1 MQMRIFLTIIL
12 VALSAFSFSQEMDP
26 IEKVSNPTLI
36 TASNAS
42 TFSSYDNTL
51 ESVVNYFF
59 ASQIRK
65 DKEWEKVVSSPQ
77 EQTELMQ
84 HILHKY
90 ETRTITKFQLSGKV
104 EHQKGKFWV
113 FVNVEMVDNGR
124 TNKVFGRV
132 EVELINS
139 KLVITG
145 GLPD

>member
-1 MQMRIFLTIIL
+1 
-12 VALSAFSFSQEMDP
+12 MDP
-26 IEKVSNPTLI
+26 VEKISNAPII

-42 TFSSYDNTL
+42 TFISYENTL

-65 DKEWEKVVSSPQ
+65 DNEWEKVVSSPQ
-77 EQTELMQ
+77 ERTELMQ

-90 ETRTITKFQLSGKV
+90 ETRTVTKFQLLGKV
-104 EHQKGKFWV
+104 EHERGKFWV
-113 FVNVEMVDNGR
+113 FVKVEMMGNGKI
-124 TNKVFGRV
+124 NNVSGRL
-132 EVELINS
+132 EIELINS